1 MNKDDSLYNQALQEL
16 TKLDFMTQSRI
27 ATVYRDFYDE
37 FKEFFE
43 KFKDKNAVVKQD
55 DIQEFFAYLKTKQN
69 DILI

>member
-1 MNKDDSLYNQALQEL
+1 MQEL

-43 KFKDKNAVVKQD
+43 KFKDKNAIVKQD
-55 DIQEFFAYLKTKQN
+55 DIQEFFTYLKTKQN
-69 DILI
+69 DIVI